1 MHTNRIL
8 YRGNQRYH
16 VSLGPKRTTVSLDN
30 FLSVLLS
37 LKLGHAPE
45 TPQGQRA
52 VRNWLQARL
61 DGHGD
66 HNRVQ
71 TSQWLSEEV
80 IHALVSDELQ
90 ELYGQWFDEM
100 YDRDRAARQTASE
113 TALAATM
120 KTG

>member
-16 VSLGPKRTTVSLDN
+16 VSLGLKRTTVSLDN

-37 LKLGHAPE
+37 LKLGHAPQ

-52 VRNWLQARL
+52 VCNWLQARL
-61 DGHGD
+61 DDHGD

-80 IHALVSDELQ
+80 IHALVSAQVQ
-90 ELYGQWFDEM
+90 ELYDQWLDEM
-100 YDRDRAARQTASE
+100 VDRERAAYQTASG
-113 TALAATM
+113 TALAATT
-120 KTG
+120 KTD

>member
-1 MHTNRIL
+1 MHTDRIL

-30 FLSVLLS
+30 LLSVLLS
-37 LKLGHAPE
+37 LELGHAPE

-61 DGHGD
+61 DNNGD

-80 IHALVSDELQ
+80 IHALVSPRVQ
-90 ELYGQWFDEM
+90 ELYGQWLEGM
-100 YDRDRAARQTASE
+100 YDRDRTARQTASE
-113 TALAATM
+113 TALAATT